1 MVFPTLSF
9 LVFYLVTWPASWAMV
24 LLRRH
29 ALHKVAI
36 VLASYV
42 FYISWNTRLAALV
55 LGSVV
60 FNWAMGHAIGKRRG
74 TPGARRFTV
83 LAVAA
88 NLLVLGYFK
97 YFNFFVYNLNELLS
111 ALGVGR
117 EVRHLDII
125 LPLGIS
131 FFTFQGISYI
141 VDIYRG
147 DLDRPRPLLDV
158 MLFISFFAHLIAGPI
173 IRASRFLPQL
183 ERPPDTSRVFVGLGV
198 LLIGW
203 GTFKKAVIANWL
215 AVALV
220 DQVFVAPG
228 AYHGGDLLIC
238 IYGYAVQIYC
248 DFSGYSDIA
257 IGVAALLG
265 YRFQRN
271 FDQPYRAASLREFWR
286 RWHISLSTWLRDYL
300 YRPLGGNRHGRLN
313 TYRNLALTMLLG
325 GLWHGASIKFVIW
338 GGLHGTGLA
347 LERFASESL
356 GGGTARRGTLMEI
369 VRILLVFHFVCFCWI
384 FFRAQDMDQVGQ
396 VLAGLTDWSQPVQ
409 LLTPLIAVLLAL
421 GALMQFMPPD
431 LLVRCDRL
439 YHRLPTWGVGVLSGV
454 ALLAIEILGG
464 DNTAPFIYFQ
474 F

>member
-9 LVFYLVTWPASWAMV
+9 LVFYLITWPLSWAMV

-29 ALHKVAI
+29 ALHKIVI

-42 FYISWNTRLAALV
+42 FYISWNTRLAALL

-60 FNWAMGHAIGKRRG
+60 FNWAMGRAIGSRRG
-74 TPGARRFTV
+74 TPQARHFTV
-83 LAVAA
+83 FAVAV

-97 YFNFFVYNLNELLS
+97 YFNFFVDNLNELL
-111 ALGVGR
+111 LGLGATR
-117 EVRHLDII
+117 EIRHLDII

-183 ERPPDTSRVFVGLGV
+183 ERPPQPGRVFVGLGV
-198 LLIGW
+198 MLIGW

-215 AVALV
+215 AVELV
-220 DQVFVAPG
+220 DKVFVAPAAFG
-228 AYHGGDLLIC
+228 GGDLLFC

-271 FDQPYRAASLREFWR
+271 FDQPYRASSLRDFWR

-300 YRPLGGNRHGRLN
+300 YRPLGGNREGRFK

-325 GLWHGASIKFVIW
+325 GLWHGASVKFVIW
-338 GGLHGTGLA
+338 GGLHGIGLA
-347 LERFASESL
+347 AERFAAESL
-356 GGGTARRGTLMEI
+356 GAAKSRRGVLTEI
-369 VRILLVFHFVCFCWI
+369 VCILLVFHFVCFCWI
-384 FFRAQDMDQVGQ
+384 FFRARDMDQVSQ
-396 VLAGLTDWSQPVQ
+396 VLNGLADWSQPIQ
-409 LLTPLIAVLLAL
+409 LLTPFLGVLLAL
-421 GALMQFMPPD
+421 GAFMHFTPPD

-439 YHRLPTWGVGVLSGV
+439 YQRLPTWGVGVLSGM

-464 DNTAPFIYFQ
+464 DSTAPFIYFQ

>member
-9 LVFYLVTWPASWAMV
+9 LVFYLVTWPASWALV

-29 ALHKVAI
+29 ALHKAVI
-36 VLASYV
+36 VIASYL
-42 FYISWNTRLAALV
+42 FYISWNTRLALLLMA
-55 LGSVV
+55 SVV
-60 FNWAMGHAIGKRRG
+60 FNWAMGRAIGTCRG
-74 TPGARRFTV
+74 TPAAWRFTAF
-83 LAVAA
+83 AVAV
-88 NLLVLGYFK
+88 NLGVLGCFK
-97 YFNFFVYNLNELLS
+97 YFNFFVDNLNELLA
-111 ALGVGR
+111 ALGATR
-117 EVRHLDII
+117 EIRHLDII

-183 ERPPDTSRVFVGLGV
+183 ERPPDTERVFVGLGV

-215 AVALV
+215 AVDLV
-220 DQVFVAPG
+220 DKVFVAPG
-228 AYHGGDLLIC
+228 AYSGGDLLFC
-238 IYGYAVQIYC
+238 MYGYAVQIYC

-271 FDQPYRAASLREFWR
+271 FDQPYRAGSLRDFWR

-300 YRPLGGNRHGRLN
+300 YRPLGGNRRGRLN
-313 TYRNLALTMLLG
+313 TYRNLALTVLLG
-325 GLWHGASIKFVIW
+325 GLWHGAALKFVIW
-338 GGLHGTGLA
+338 GGLHGGGLA
-347 LERFASESL
+347 LERLASESL
-356 GGGTARRGTLMEI
+356 GGVKTGKGMLAKI
-369 VRILLVFHFVCFCWI
+369 VCILLVFHFVCFCWI
-384 FFRAQDMDQVGQ
+384 FFRAHDMDQVGQ
-396 VLAGLTDWSQPVQ
+396 VLSGLADWSQPMQ
-409 LLTPLIAVLLAL
+409 LLTPFLGVLLAL
-421 GALMQFMPPD
+421 GALMQFTPPD

-439 YHRLPTWGVGVLSGV
+439 YRRLPTWGVGVLSGLG
-454 ALLAIEILGG
+454 LLAIEILGG
-464 DNTAPFIYFQ
+464 DSTAPFIYFQ